1 MLWACQAVDVAYVN
15 DMRNFLGLGNVPD
28 LSSID
33 VFRGRDCGVA
43 SYADARQH
51 YGLRRPTVMSDLTNV
66 PKLLVRGDRVCVLHW
81 PLSQLLAT
89 CCRAR

>member
-66 PKLLVRGDRVCVLHW
+66 PSYATI
-81 PLSQLLAT
+81 LSWFGRDPTGKQM
-89 CCRAR
+89 